1 MQFAHFEFD
10 PEHDR
15 LGEGPLCEVYK
26 AVDLQLGR
34 TVALKILRAH
44 AEIDPQAD
52 KRFLR
57 EAKHASNL
65 VHPNI
70 ATVYEYGKDQ
80 RTSYIAM
87 EYLQGRTLDK
97 IIKDRALGF
106 EESLRIALQVA
117 NALTL
122 VHKAGL
128 IHRDLKPGNVMVLD
142 DGTVKLLDFGI
153 ARASNDANITQH
165 GMLVGTVLYMSPEQ
179 VRGDE
184 LDVRSDV
191 FAFGAVLY
199 HATTNK
205 LPFPGN
211 SFPEVC
217 MAILDGR
224 PRRPSQVRMGF
235 PPALEKVLVRCL
247 AADPAERFADGAEVY
262 GALLAVAES
271 LKSGNGTVVAE
282 NLTGHLVIPP
292 LRCGGRDP
300 EGCQGL
306 AGALRKDLASELSRI
321 RGLTVDLI
329 EVDDP
334 PPGLEF
340 DYVVR
345 GELLV
350 EGSEGMLDLRL
361 QTRGTNGRGEELHET
376 SQDRV
381 QHADTDEWGLQA
393 GLVRGAVRV
402 VRKRLTDLA
411 LRPEPSTRRNVEESV
426 ALTRRAHDL
435 LHRGTTKHLLASIS
449 SFRRAIEADPYC
461 ALAYAGMAEAMV
473 RKYLYW
479 DGDSSFLDEA
489 RRYASRAL
497 ALDPKCAEAHTAM
510 GFEFHMSGHV
520 PDAQREYQIAI
531 QANRDEW
538 LAHRLLGALRA
549 REGNFKNAAPLL
561 QRAIALKPTHI
572 GSYDHLFRVLQSLDR
587 YEESLEIADRGIQA
601 AKGHLAEV
609 PDNQEART
617 HLALLL
623 ARLGLVDEARDQA
636 RLARERSPKDG
647 YTAFYCACVYALLG
661 ELDEA
666 LESVSQAVERGFYVQ
681 SELVRN
687 SDLDVLRGLPQF
699 QTLIV

>member
-1 MQFAHFEFD
+1 
-10 PEHDR
+10 
-15 LGEGPLCEVYK
+15 
-26 AVDLQLGR
+26 
-34 TVALKILRAH
+34 
-44 AEIDPQAD
+44 
-52 KRFLR
+52 
-57 EAKHASNL
+57 
-65 VHPNI
+65 
-70 ATVYEYGKDQ
+70 
-80 RTSYIAM
+80 
-87 EYLQGRTLDK
+87 
-97 IIKDRALGF
+97 
-106 EESLRIALQVA
+106 
-117 NALTL
+117 
-122 VHKAGL
+122 
-128 IHRDLKPGNVMVLD
+128 
-142 DGTVKLLDFGI
+142 
-153 ARASNDANITQH
+153 
-165 GMLVGTVLYMSPEQ
+165 MLVGTVLYMSPEQ

-205 LPFPGN
+205 LPVPGN

-217 MAILDGR
+217 MAILEGR

-235 PPALEKVLVRCL
+235 PPSLEKVLMRCL

-262 GALLAVAES
+262 GALLGVAES
-271 LKSGNGTVVAE
+271 LKSANGVVASE
-282 NLTGHLVIPP
+282 NLTGHVLLPP

-300 EGCQGL
+300 DACQGL

-329 EVDDP
+329 EGDVP
-334 PPGLEF
+334 PPDLAF
-340 DYVVR
+340 DFVVR
-345 GELLV
+345 GELMV
-350 EGSEGMLDLRL
+350 DGSEGMLDLRL
-361 QTRGTNGRGEELHET
+361 ETHGPNGRAPAGRGGDGNELHET
-376 SQDRV
+376 SQDRI
-381 QHADTDEWGLQA
+381 QHADSDEWGLQA
-393 GLVRGAVRV
+393 GLVRGAVRI

-411 LRPEPSTRRNVEESV
+411 LRPEPTARRNVEESA
-426 ALTRRAHDL
+426 ALTARAHDL

-449 SFRRAIEADPYC
+449 SFRRALEADPYC

-489 RRYASRAL
+489 RRHASRAL

-531 QANRDEW
+531 QTNRDEW

-587 YEESLEIADRGIQA
+587 YEESLEVADRGIQA
-601 AKGHLAEV
+601 AKGHLAEM

-623 ARLGLVDEARDQA
+623 ARLGLVDEARDQTRKA
-636 RLARERSPKDG
+636 HERSPKDG
-647 YTAFYCACVYALLG
+647 YTSFYSACVYALIG

-666 LESVSQAVERGFYVQ
+666 LESLSAAVERGFFVQ

-687 SDLDVLRGLPQF
+687 SDLDVLRGLPRF
-699 QTLIV
+699 QTLIG